1 MCVWVTVCVL
11 GGGVGVWGL
20 VTVVCATLHVSNSKS
35 YAMTQACCALKPG
48 AMVTD
53 MLAPAPRVTLSIIPA
68 CFYIM
73 VFD

>member
-11 GGGVGVWGL
+11 GVGWWGCGL

-53 MLAPAPRVTLSIIPA
+53 MLAPAPCVTLSIIPA